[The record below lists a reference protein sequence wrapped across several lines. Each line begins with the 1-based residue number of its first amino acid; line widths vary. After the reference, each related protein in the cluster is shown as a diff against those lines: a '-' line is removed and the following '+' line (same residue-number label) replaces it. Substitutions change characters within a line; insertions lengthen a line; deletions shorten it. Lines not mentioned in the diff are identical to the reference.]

1 MADRIHG
8 ITIQLYEQV
17 QTGVD
22 AFNRP
27 IYTEAAVDVDD
38 VLIGEPSTQDIVDE
52 LNLSGR
58 KLAYTL
64 AIPKGDTR
72 TWEGRKVGFFGDTF
86 CVIGK
91 PTQGIEENIPLRWNK
106 KVKVE
111 RYE

>member
-27 IYTEAAVDVDD
+27 VYTETVVNVDN
-38 VLIGEPSTQDIVDE
+38 VLVGEPSTQDIVDGR
-52 LNLSGR
+52 NLSTR
-58 KLAYTL
+58 KITYTL
-64 AIPKGDTR
+64 GIPKGDTHV
-72 TWEGRKVGFFGDTF
+72 WEGKKVRFFDSTF
-86 CVIGK
+86 QVVGK
-91 PTQGIEENIPLRWNK
+91 PEQGIEANVPGPWHK